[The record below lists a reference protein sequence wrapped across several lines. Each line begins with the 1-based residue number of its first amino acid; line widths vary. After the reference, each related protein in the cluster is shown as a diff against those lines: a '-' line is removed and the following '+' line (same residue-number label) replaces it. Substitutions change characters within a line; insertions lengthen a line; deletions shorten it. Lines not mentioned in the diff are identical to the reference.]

1 MEHKARH
8 CLGNSF
14 IPWSCVPLCPARCHT
29 LGLSPCLIPNSTDF
43 LVTPA
48 FEAKFHVNLHSRITD
63 ELSSTAGQAI
73 VHPCQTLSPAC
84 LPELPSLS
92 VSLVASPLC
101 LPYLFPQWLPLS
113 STQVLLG
120 SIFICA
126 AGPPHLLASMK
137 VLSLPPPS
145 FLSPSPCLSM
155 PSRGTE
161 PRALYRP
168 RNLSHWD
175 TAPAG

>member
-1 MEHKARH
+1 MEDKARH

-14 IPWSCVPLCPARCHT
+14 IPWSCAPLCPARCHT
-29 LGLSPCLIPNSTDF
+29 LDLSPGLIPNSTGF
-43 LVTPA
+43 RVTPA
-48 FEAKFHVNLHSRITD
+48 FEAKFHVNLHSRITV
-63 ELSSTAGQAI
+63 ELSSTAGQASSI
-73 VHPCQTLSPAC
+73 LVKPC
-84 LPELPSLS
+84 LPP
-92 VSLVASPLC
+92 VSLNCLLYPL
-101 LPYLFPQWLPLS
+101 PWWLPLS

-126 AGPPHLLASMK
+126 AGPPHLLAFMK
-137 VLSLPPPS
+137 VLPLPPPS

-175 TAPAG
+175 TSPAG